1 MKRFLSPLL
10 FLFVSAWQIAFAQ
23 PSPTDRVKFFSDTS
37 TINATIITNTNKLFK
52 NNKQGVILPATIV
65 TTLPDGTNVNE
76 EIQLEIRGHFRHDY
90 CYVPPLKLIFK
101 KDKPSILSSL
111 KSLKLVNE
119 CKLSREYDQYLMK
132 EFVIYKM
139 YNLLTDMSFRVRWLN
154 VTFQDSSGKKKPIT
168 ERAFLLE
175 DIKEVAKRN
184 NCGEWR
190 RGNLVTEATDRKQMT
205 MVAIFEF
212 MIGNTDWAV
221 PVNHN
226 TKLIYSLKDSLLRPL
241 VVPYDFDYS
250 GFVNTEYAVPDDRL
264 GIENVQQRLYRG
276 YARTMEELNVALDV
290 FKKQKENIY
299 GIVKNFDLL
308 TPASKREVTVY
319 LDAFYDLIKNPKDV
333 KNAFIENAR
342 TQ

>member
-1 MKRFLSPLL
+1 MKRFLLPLL
-10 FLFVSAWQIAFAQ
+10 LLCFSAWQIAVAQ
-23 PSPTDRVKFFSDTS
+23 PSPVDRVQFFSDTS
-37 TINATIITNTNKLFK
+37 AINATIITNTNKLFK
-52 NNKQGVILPATIV
+52 NNKQGVILPATFV

-101 KDKPSILSSL
+101 KDKPSVLSSL

-132 EFVIYKM
+132 EFIIYKM

-154 VTFQDSSGKKKPIT
+154 VTFQDSSGKKKPIA
-168 ERAFLLE
+168 EHAFLLE

-184 NCGEWR
+184 NYGEWR

-276 YARTMEELNVALDV
+276 YARTMEELNQALDV

-299 GIVKNFDLL
+299 AIVKNFDLL

-333 KNAFIENAR
+333 KNAFIDNAR